1 MKGTRFENG
10 APANK
15 PKTDTPEATLTIDLF
30 WMTSKSFLLVE
41 GKLF

>member
-1 MKGTRFENG
+1 MV

-15 PKTDTPEATLTIDLF
+15 PKTDTPEATLTTDLF